1 MKLDLS
7 NYTTPLIII
16 LILMLGVILLLSL
29 ELVKKSD
36 QTSIFLKYY
45 ESKYLVEVSP
55 YILVN
60 RISNQD
66 DSFILVDLRS
76 ELEYSKG
83 HIVGAINI
91 PVVGMDN
98 QTIVG
103 KFRELMKQNPNKEII
118 VYCGSASCRL
128 GDRIGYLLSINGI
141 NVKKLAV
148 GWNEWKYYPKL
159 FMGDADIDMK
169 AFIVEGPEPGKYTG
183 SPQTACVGESC

>member
-1 MKLDLS
+1 MKLNLS
-7 NYTTPLIII
+7 NYTILLIII
-16 LILMLGVILLLSL
+16 FILMLGVIVLLSV

-36 QTSIFLKYY
+36 QTPIFLKHY
-45 ESKYLVEVSP
+45 ESKYFVEVSP
-55 YILVN
+55 YMLVN

-66 DSFILVDLRS
+66 DSFVLVDLRS
-76 ELEYSKG
+76 ELEYSRG

-98 QTIVG
+98 ETIVS
-103 KFRELMKQNPNKEII
+103 KFRELVRQNPNKEII

-141 NVKKLAV
+141 NVRKLAV

-159 FMGDADIDMK
+159 FMGDVDIDMR
-169 AFIVEGPEPGKYTG
+169 AFIVEGSEPGKYTG

>member
-1 MKLDLS
+1 MKLNLS
-7 NYTTPLIII
+7 NNIILEIIIII
-16 LILMLGVILLLSL
+16 LILGIIILLSL
-29 ELVKKSD
+29 EFMKKWD
-36 QTSIFLKYY
+36 QTSTFIKYY
-45 ESKYLVEVSP
+45 ESKYFVEVSP
-55 YILVN
+55 YMLVN

-66 DSFILVDLRS
+66 DSFVLVDLRS
-76 ELEYSKG
+76 ELEYSRG

-98 QTIVG
+98 ETIVS
-103 KFRELMKQNPNKEII
+103 KFRELVRQNPNKEII

-141 NVKKLAV
+141 NVRKLAV

-159 FMGDADIDMK
+159 FMGDVDIDMRE
-169 AFIVEGPEPGKYTG
+169 FIVEGSEPGKYTG

>member
-1 MKLDLS
+1 MKLNLS
-7 NYTTPLIII
+7 NNIILEIIIII
-16 LILMLGVILLLSL
+16 LILGIIILLSS
-29 ELVKKSD
+29 EFMKKWD
-36 QTSIFLKYY
+36 QTSTFIKYY
-45 ESKYLVEVSP
+45 EGKYFVEVSP
-55 YILVN
+55 YMLVN

-66 DSFILVDLRS
+66 DSFVLVDLRS
-76 ELEYSKG
+76 ELEYSRG

-98 QTIVG
+98 ETIVS
-103 KFRELMKQNPNKEII
+103 KFRELVRQNPNKEII

-141 NVKKLAV
+141 NVRKLAV

-159 FMGDADIDMK
+159 FMGDVDIDMRE
-169 AFIVEGPEPGKYTG
+169 FIVEGSEPGKYTG